1 MGPEVR
7 ASDEKETLIPAS
19 YDEFRNWLI
28 GYVDDVWGIP
38 DSLDL
43 NGNID
48 FESLGMDSLEA
59 HMMASLIEDQENIT
73 CLTISQCF
81 SSSGL
86 FDFIRHFVLSS
97 LAVRICNADQLE
109 VVNPG

>member
-7 ASDEKETLIPAS
+7 ASDEKETLVPAS

-59 HMMASLIEDQENIT
+59 HMMASLIEDAYG
-73 CLTISQCF
+73 ISF
-81 SSSGL
+81 EPML
-86 FDFIRHFVLSS
+86 LLEYPTLNELARH
-97 LAVRICNADQLE
+97 CT
-109 VVNPG
+109 